1 MGRNG
6 TGDKGPGAGVGRGEK
21 QAPLKFGVDI
31 REQDLRFLHTVASI
45 QNQDFNTMLE
55 TAICLGCDTL
65 REVLT
70 EENRA
75 RQALN

>member
-1 MGRNG
+1 M
-6 TGDKGPGAGVGRGEK
+6 
-21 QAPLKFGVDI
+21 
-31 REQDLRFLHTVASI
+31 RFLHTVASI
-45 QNQDFNTMLE
+45 QNQDFNTLLE

>member
-1 MGRNG
+1 MALAIRDLGQEM
-6 TGDKGPGAGVGRGEK
+6 DRGEK
-21 QAPLKFGVDI
+21 LTPLKFGVDI

-45 QNQDFNTMLE
+45 QNQDFNTLLE
-55 TAICLGCDTL
+55 TAICLGLLHL
-65 REVLT
+65 REVLA